1 MNTEFNQ
8 LHELVKTIAYLKSIT
23 EDLKECFDK
32 KLSCGEHNLFRS
44 DFYLKLS
51 IEDNSNTAQIIN
63 AGIQAMLDEST
74 KMLSLYENDLAK
86 LIK

>member
-8 LHELVKTIAYLKSIT
+8 LHELVKNIAYLKSIT

-32 KLSCGEHNLFRS
+32 KLSCVEYNLFRS
-44 DFYLKLS
+44 DFSLELS
-51 IEDNSNTAQIIN
+51 IKDNSNTAQIIN

-74 KMLSLYENDLAK
+74 KILSLYENDLAK

>member
-8 LHELVKTIAYLKSIT
+8 LHELVKNIAYLKSIT

-32 KLSCGEHNLFRS
+32 KLSCGEHNLFS
-44 DFYLKLS
+44 DFYLA

-74 KMLSLYENDLAK
+74 KILSLYENDLAK